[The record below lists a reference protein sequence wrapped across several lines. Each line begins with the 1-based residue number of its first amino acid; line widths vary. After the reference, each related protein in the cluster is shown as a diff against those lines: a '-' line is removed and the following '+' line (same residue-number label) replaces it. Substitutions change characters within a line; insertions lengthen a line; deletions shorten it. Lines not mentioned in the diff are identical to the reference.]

1 MSEILPKAQAQMETA
16 RETWKMKTLTL
27 GALLGAVVGVVGAF
41 MLVQNADKKDAK
53 EVKISSGEAFRLA
66 VLIFGLLR
74 QIATLHEE

>member
-1 MSEILPKAQAQMETA
+1 MSEIIPAEQAHVEPGRQ
-16 RETWKMKTLTL
+16 TWKMKTLTL

-41 MLVQNADKKDAK
+41 MLVQNAERKNAR

>member
-1 MSEILPKAQAQMETA
+1 MSEIFPAEQAHVIPGRQ
-16 RETWKMKTLTL
+16 TWKMKTLTL

-41 MLVQNADKKDAK
+41 MLVQNAERKNAQ

-74 QIATLHEE
+74 QIATLHED